1 MIIPQ
6 DKLIKVHTID
16 DTGQHQVYSAV
27 RLEGCD
33 YEMNNK
39 GYYGYTNYR
48 FASRYNPYS
57 RDMCSDIF
65 DTSAVNYIKNRYSK
79 KSTQSLYRPTLVE
92 ENSKLYIVPNSGIPL
107 DDVRKHYRIKRTIE
121 DSDCIVLSP
130 DSISF
135 NTYWCSGIFKW
146 DSQKFI
152 VIVDSTDAL
161 PLLNSKNFEG
171 FFLTNT
177 AIKRINK
184 EFELDLDQSYTKI
197 SNNTNSIFA
206 ESRKDKRAAF
216 FVSLLSQT
224 NPKDFVYTSDLTLGS
239 NVPLTLDT
247 LKVIASAASQRF
259 SDQSYSA
266 LIAELSA
273 LNQTNWRQY
282 KGTLSRFFYHYM
294 TYGNVINDLTPSQVP
309 IAVKPLMRE
318 CIDSRNAPFCS
329 KEDYDM
335 FTKWLSTETNIN
347 SKKFI
352 TRDDLNDLENI
363 TMCDTITDYYS
374 LCIRVIPRTYEEYCK
389 HQNIEIES
397 EEDDDE

>member
-1 MIIPQ
+1 MNIPQ
-6 DKLIKVHTID
+6 DKLIRVHTID

-33 YEMNNK
+33 YKMNNK

-48 FASRYNPYS
+48 FASCHNQYNRS
-57 RDMCSDIF
+57 MCSDIF
-65 DTSAVNYIKNRYSK
+65 DANAVNYLKSKYSK
-79 KSTQSLYRPTLVE
+79 KGTQSLYKPTPVE
-92 ENSKLYIVPNSGIPL
+92 ENSNLYIVPNSGIPL
-107 DDVRKHYRIKRTIE
+107 DDVRKHYHIKRNIE

-130 DSISF
+130 DSIF
-135 NTYWCSGIFKW
+135 FDTHWCSGIFRW
-146 DSQKFI
+146 DSKKFI
-152 VIVDSTDAL
+152 VIVDSPDVL
-161 PLLNSKNFEG
+161 PLINNRDSKD
-171 FFLTNT
+171 FFLTDT
-177 AIKRINK
+177 AIGRINR
-184 EFELDLDQSYTKI
+184 ELELNLDHSYTKI
-197 SNNTNSIFA
+197 GTNTNLIFS
-206 ESRKDKRAAF
+206 ESRNAKQAALF
-216 FVSLLSQT
+216 ISLLSQT
-224 NPKDFVYTSDLTLGS
+224 NPKEFVYTSDLTLGS

-282 KGTLSRFFYHYM
+282 KGTLSRFFYHYE
-294 TYGNVINDLTPSQVP
+294 TYGNVISDLTYSQVP

-318 CIDSRNAPFCS
+318 CIDSCNVPFCG

-347 SKKFI
+347 GKKFM
-352 TRDDLNDLENI
+352 TRDDLTELESVRI
-363 TMCDTITDYYS
+363 CDTITNYYS
-374 LCIRVIPRTYEEYCK
+374 LCIRIIPRTYEDYCK